1 MTSNSTDTNNVIL
14 TSEKDRGNHNIHLP
28 ANPTLEQIQQTQVAR
43 KESSSGFMLLS
54 VRHTS
59 NIGSLSNGREMH
71 PLVENFD
78 ENYARSA
85 SVQTTSNPM
94 MVNKPDISR
103 QFSSTMSLEA
113 EEYDNN
119 EEDDPDLHS
128 EPNQFSHSQQQQ
140 QQHFVMRNPP
150 NLIPAGIATMEPP
163 VNGTQIVDGLRP
175 LTVSNLSQIQ
185 LSPGVVPIPAAVVQS
200 PQQPPPPIAAVPVI
214 FHQINGHESTLIPVT
229 SLDSL
234 TQLQSAG
241 ILSGSIQGPRPS
253 VQLTEIP
260 PFKCSDPSAMPPTVI
275 AITSVASMAGAA
287 QTANLGQGQQR
298 VSAVLNQPS
307 LQHIIDQITAEPLRS
322 VSDASLSNPLLTSLN
337 APIQP
342 ASRFRKARIHETVEQ
357 WSSKRISLHDCR
369 LKAVPDWVTYLQ
381 SRPIDTTFNH
391 PIAQQGRC
399 LYCFVP
405 GGFGSQCNKHDYSQN
420 FSKFLVGTGSKH
432 HHTRSPACSLPTV
445 PETSEQSH
453 IIQAA
458 FTAYRAATQQGY
470 NLKNLLSTW
479 GSGERSVNKV
489 LLEQFE
495 RSISPKTNH
504 NPHILKPN
512 ASEPVLASSASTAI
526 QHQHQHIETPSHSS
540 TDVSVNAPIQGNEEF
555 SNGGLTMVAQPTITT
570 QQHHPSEFVPLLEQP
585 QSPRNDASQTH
596 EVSATHV
603 TDPSAA
609 YLRRQITL
617 SSEELETKSN
627 SECVQQV
634 QPPSTLSVAMSDQ
647 RSIAPPPASPTQAAL
662 LLGRS
667 EQTSGVAPEVSPR
680 SVQSFSGTT
689 IGSVQLSPDTEMSGG
704 VDSGIV
710 VAIPQVP
717 VSSTSG
723 SHNLTNII
731 SSSLDHILS
740 DSGISM
746 ITIPQTQA
754 KQQQPPTS
762 AVTMV
767 TAAPAATTTS
777 EFARN
782 ITPSIISNLRA
793 ATDRH
798 LASATSL
805 DFTAASRNIC
815 EAVEAVANAY
825 APALAN
831 GQMNASSPSSMQIS
845 LSSPLSQPPH
855 PAMASNS
862 PSSNNNTNATT
873 TSVSGNLQA
882 PVPKCMD
889 VIRGAIME
897 TLQDHYA
904 QLSSEIEALRTTVNS
919 LQQENTQ
926 LRTYKQAF
934 DNLCPYLT
942 PETWEQINQQ
952 VRAAEVTEGNQAAV
966 AATATAQESIAYQPQ
981 PQPQTQH
988 FFPSSNAAAT
998 VATVQQQLNSAFQA
1012 QQQQQSVNLSP
1023 SHISLQP
1030 PPPQNSD
1037 KTDPQ

>member
-1 MTSNSTDTNNVIL
+1 MTSNSTDTSNEIL
-14 TSEKDRGNHNIHLP
+14 TSEDRGNHNVNWSV
-28 ANPTLEQIQQTQVAR
+28 NPTLEQIQQMQVAR

-59 NIGSLSNGREMH
+59 NIGGLSNGREMD
-71 PLVENFD
+71 PLVENYD
-78 ENYARSA
+78 ENFVRS
-85 SVQTTSNPM
+85 SSTQVTSNPM
-94 MVNKPDISR
+94 IPNKPDISR

-119 EEDDPDLHS
+119 EEDDPNSHS
-128 EPNQFSHSQQQQ
+128 EPDQFSHSQQQQ
-140 QQHFVMRNPP
+140 QQQFIMRNPP
-150 NLIPAGIATMEPP
+150 NLIPAGIVTMEPP
-163 VNGTQIVDGLRP
+163 VNGTQIVDGLGP
-175 LTVSNLSQIQ
+175 LTASNLSQIQ
-185 LSPGVVPIPAAVVQS
+185 LSPGVVPLPAAVVQS
-200 PQQPPPPIAAVPVI
+200 PQQPPPAPIAAVPVI
-214 FHQINGHESTLIPVT
+214 FHQINDHESTLIPVT

-241 ILSGSIQGPRPS
+241 ILSGPIQGPRPS

-287 QTANLGQGQQR
+287 QTANLSQGQQR

-307 LQHIIDQITAEPLRS
+307 IQHIIDQITVEPLRS

-357 WSSKRISLHDCR
+357 WGSKRISLHDCR

-381 SRPIDTTFNH
+381 SKPIDTTFNH
-391 PIAQQGRC
+391 PIAQRGRC
-399 LYCFVP
+399 FYCFVP
-405 GGFGSQCNKHDYSQN
+405 GGFGSQCNKHDYNQN
-420 FSKFLVGTGSKH
+420 LSKFLVGAGLKH

-445 PETSEQSH
+445 SETSEQSH

-458 FTAYRAATQQGY
+458 FTAYRAATQRGY

-479 GSGERSVNKV
+479 DSGERSVNKA

-495 RSISPKTNH
+495 RSISPKSIH
-504 NPHILKPN
+504 NLHVLKPN

-540 TDVSVNAPIQGNEEF
+540 TDVNANAPIQGSEEF
-555 SNGGLTMVAQPTITT
+555 SNGGLTMVAQPTMTT
-570 QQHHPSEFVPLLEQP
+570 QQHPPELVPLLEQLQASPNGAP
-585 QSPRNDASQTH
+585 QTQK
-596 EVSATHV
+596 VSATHV
-603 TDPSAA
+603 IDPSAA

-617 SSEELETKSN
+617 NSEELETTSR

-647 RSIAPPPASPTQAAL
+647 QSIAPPPTSPTQAAL
-662 LLGRS
+662 LLGGN
-667 EQTSGVAPEVSPR
+667 EQISGVAPEVSPR
-680 SVQSFSGTT
+680 SVRSFSGTT
-689 IGSVQLSPDTEMSGG
+689 IGSVQLSPDTEISGG
-704 VDSGIV
+704 IDSGV
-710 VAIPQVP
+710 VVGIPQVSVP
-717 VSSTSG
+717 STAG

-731 SSSLDHILS
+731 SSSLDQILP
-740 DSGISM
+740 DGGISM

-762 AVTMV
+762 AVPMV
-767 TAAPAATTTS
+767 TAAPAATAAT
-777 EFARN
+777 EFIRN
-782 ITPSIISNLRA
+782 ITPSVISNLRT
-793 ATDRH
+793 ATGSH

-805 DFTAASRNIC
+805 DFSAASRNIC

-831 GQMNASSPSSMQIS
+831 GQMNTSSPSSMQIS
-845 LSSPLSQPPH
+845 LSSPPLSQPPH
-855 PAMASNS
+855 SAMVSNS

-873 TSVSGNLQA
+873 TSVSENLQA

-904 QLSSEIEALRTTVNS
+904 QLSSEIEALRTTVNT

-926 LRTYKQAF
+926 LRTYKKAF

-966 AATATAQESIAYQPQ
+966 AAPATAQESIAYQPQ
-981 PQPQTQH
+981 PQPQAQH

-998 VATVQQQLNSAFQA
+998 VAIVQQQLNSAFQT
-1012 QQQQQSVNLSP
+1012 QQQQPVNLSP

-1030 PPPQNSD
+1030 PPPQNSN